1 MQQLLVPIYEFL
13 GCETPNSWVEQAK
26 QPSQLSALLIDHCNC
41 ELKAAQTAILI
52 IRKYA
57 IDKSSSHLLK
67 AWAKPYEDFVYQQ
80 DRNVQTFLARD
91 SKKNDITSEL
101 VAKNNLTN
109 SADLMS
115 KMVRLIKEEFHHFEQ
130 VLHIMAA
137 RGIDYSNI
145 RAGRYA
151 KQLIT
156 HVRTHEPLTII
167 DKLIIGAFIEARSC
181 ERFAKLA
188 PHLDDELAKFYTSLL
203 RSEARHFQDYLAL
216 AVDIAGKDIGERI
229 DYFRAKEM
237 QLILSVDSEF
247 RFHSGIPPQ

>member
-13 GCETPNSWVEQAK
+13 GCETPNRWIEQAK
-26 QPSQLSALLIDHCNC
+26 KPSQLTALLIDHCNC
-41 ELKAAQTAILI
+41 ELKAAQTAILMV
-52 IRKYA
+52 RKYA

-80 DRNVQTFLARD
+80 DRNAHAFLARD
-91 SKKNDITSEL
+91 NKKNDMTNEL
-101 VAKNNLTN
+101 VANEKLAN
-109 SADLMS
+109 SADVMS

-130 VLHIMAA
+130 VLQIMTE

-145 RAGRYA
+145 R
-151 KQLIT
+151 
-156 HVRTHEPLTII
+156 EPLTII

-181 ERFAKLA
+181 ERFAKIA

-203 RSEARHFQDYLAL
+203 RSEARHFQDYLSL
-216 AVDIAGKDIGERI
+216 AEDIAGIDISERI
-229 DYFRAKEM
+229 DFFRKIEM
-237 QLILSVDSEF
+237 GLILAEDTEF

>member
-13 GCETPNSWVEQAK
+13 GCETPNRWIEQAK
-26 QPSQLSALLIDHCNC
+26 KPSQLTALLIDHCNC
-41 ELKAAQTAILI
+41 ELKAAQTAILMV
-52 IRKYA
+52 RKYA

-80 DRNVQTFLARD
+80 DRNAHAFLARD
-91 SKKNDITSEL
+91 NKKNDMTNEL
-101 VAKNNLTN
+101 VAKEKLAN
-109 SADLMS
+109 SADVMS

-130 VLHIMAA
+130 VLQIMTE

-145 RAGRYA
+145 RAGGYA
-151 KQLIT
+151 KQLII

-181 ERFAKLA
+181 ERFAKIA

-203 RSEARHFQDYLAL
+203 RSEARHFQDYLSL
-216 AVDIAGKDIGERI
+216 AEDIAGIDISERI
-229 DYFRAKEM
+229 DFFRKIEM
-237 QLILSVDSEF
+237 GLILAEDTEF